1 VPEQA
6 DHLLRVWFAD
16 NVYRLMRDQTSHNR
30 STASAVKVTTQR
42 MWRRAQR
49 RWGKHI
55 AAAGHYGSILLSIL
69 LLAVIVKELSLVDVA
84 SAFRYRALPPVFW
97 LAFLVFFGISPFIEW
112 MMLRR
117 LWQAPFSGFWAI
129 LRKMVYNELLI
140 SYLGDAYLFAWVR
153 RELPHVKSPF
163 GAVKDMAIVSAFV
176 GSVTTLA
183 AIAIAWPLFPEVS
196 QTGLGTSVPLALALP
211 LASGGAIALFHNKLL
226 SLPRREIVWIGSAC
240 GIRVIAQAL
249 AAIVMWWSLL
259 PQVPMTT
266 WIVLAAVRMVSTR
279 LPLVP
284 NKDLAFAA
292 VTVALIGSHGDIA
305 PVIVM
310 ITTLVL
316 LANIIV
322 AIGISLLSWGE
333 ALNRRRLVRA

>member
-1 VPEQA
+1 MTA
-6 DHLLRVWFAD
+6 LR
-16 NVYRLMRDQTSHNR
+16 T
-30 STASAVKVTTQR
+30 
-42 MWRRAQR
+42 WRRAQR
-49 RWGKHI
+49 RWGKQI
-55 AAAGHYGSILLSIL
+55 GAIGHYGSILLSIAL
-69 LLAVIVKELSLVDVA
+69 LGIIVKELSLVDLA
-84 SAFRYRALPPVFW
+84 GAFRDRALPPVFW
-97 LAFLVFFGISPFIEW
+97 LAFTVFFGISPFIEW
-112 MMLRR
+112 LMLRR

-163 GAVKDMAIVSAFV
+163 GAVKDMAIISAFM
-176 GSVTTLA
+176 GSATTLA
-183 AIAIAWPLFPEVS
+183 AIAIAWPLFPDVS
-196 QTGLGTSVPLALALP
+196 KTGLDTSILLALALP

-226 SLPRREIVWIGSAC
+226 SLPRGDIVWIGSAC
-240 GIRVIAQAL
+240 GIRIVAQAI

-310 ITTLVL
+310 ITTMVL
-316 LANIIV
+316 LANIMV

-333 ALNRRRLVRA
+333 AINRRRGLKIA